1 MKLRQLRIMRGLTQA
16 AFSSMFGISQNTLS
30 NYENGKREPALDWLK
45 LVSKKM
51 NCPVDYLTDSD
62 QICDGRI
69 GSALKDER
77 ESRGLSLQ
85 DLSNATKIP
94 LRDLQNYEEDI
105 EPINYY
111 LLDLICKNYGFSV
124 PVFYYRHEMW
134 DEEIPEVFNGD
145 VDAYLRF
152 EKAREEDALN
162 DNNVED
168 LIDGPRKAAKLQ
180 PYYLDP
186 ETARLAQE
194 AATDPDMRLLL
205 DAKRDLSP
213 EDMRIIVDL
222 AKNLLKRNS

>member
-1 MKLRQLRIMRGLTQA
+1 MKLKQLRIMRGLTQA
-16 AFSSMFGISQNTLS
+16 EFASMFGISQNTLS
-30 NYENGKREPALDWLK
+30 NYENEKREPSLDWLK
-45 LVSKKM
+45 MVSKKM

-62 QICDGRI
+62 QICDGRM
-69 GSALKDER
+69 GAALTSER
-77 ESRGLSLQ
+77 EFQGYSLQ
-85 DLSNATKIP
+85 ELSNETKIP

-111 LLDLICKNYGFSV
+111 LLSIICKLYDITV
-124 PVFYYRHEMW
+124 PTFYNRHEMW
-134 DEEIPEVFNGD
+134 DEEIPEVFKGD

-152 EKAREEDALN
+152 EKAREEDAIKERN
-162 DNNVED
+162 KEKI
-168 LIDGPRKAAKLQ
+168 IDAHTKLF

-213 EDMRIIVDL
+213 EDMKVIIDM
-222 AKNLLKRNS
+222 AKRLLDRK